1 MSTRL
6 RPVVL
11 TLLLAALSLTLR
23 LGAQQIPASVAA
35 LTPADPMPVDPAI
48 AQGTLPN
55 GLRYYVRANR
65 KPEHRAEL
73 RLAVK
78 AGSILEEDDQQ
89 GLAHFVEHMAFNG
102 TSHFPK
108 HDVVAFLESLGM
120 RFGADVNARTGFD
133 DTVYMLTVPT
143 DKPDVLDRAL
153 LILEDWAH
161 NVSFEPEEIEKER
174 GVVMEEWRLRRGA
187 GARVSDRVLPIL
199 LKGSRYADRVPIGK
213 TDVIQNFKAD
223 RLKKFYGD
231 WYRPDLMAVVAVGDF
246 DKAQVVELVKRHF
259 APLTNLPGAPA
270 RAIYDV
276 PDRSGTTVTVITDK
290 ELTTTNVE
298 VDYLVPTRPY
308 GAVGVYRQRM
318 IDRLFA

>member
-1 MSTRL
+1 
-6 RPVVL
+6 
-11 TLLLAALSLTLR
+11 
-23 LGAQQIPASVAA
+23 
-35 LTPADPMPVDPAI
+35 MPVDRAI

-161 NVSFEPEEIEKER
+161 DVSFEPEEIDKER

-187 GARVSDRVLPIL
+187 GARVSIGAADPAQGLALCRP
-199 LKGSRYADRVPIGK
+199 RADRQDRRHSELQGGPSEEVLRRLVPPEPDGGGRCR
-213 TDVIQNFKAD
+213 
-223 RLKKFYGD
+223 RL
-231 WYRPDLMAVVAVGDF
+231 RPGPGRRPGEAALRATGQPA
-246 DKAQVVELVKRHF
+246 RR
-259 APLTNLPGAPA
+259 PGANRLRRTRSIGHHRLGHHRQGVDDHQRRGRLPRADPA
-270 RAIYDV
+270 VRDGRRL
-276 PDRSGTTVTVITDK
+276 PPENDRPAVR
-290 ELTTTNVE
+290 
-298 VDYLVPTRPY
+298 VDAL
-308 GAVGVYRQRM
+308 GAAG
-318 IDRLFA
+318 